1 MLFFPELRETSYKLE
16 NIRNAEPLWRESNWE
31 IYLFLILEELM
42 GQMVEVEIYTLGK
55 QTRKWTV
62 GEIMV
67 PLGAR
72 IIRLEWCTMVP
83 GALLV
88 LVILEVSWPSTG
100 KVELFLL
107 LVDICCLWL
116 LGMSNQISESPW
128 AFEPTHNSQLI
139 PIFCVKFLLYYCKTF
154 KLILMKS
161 FLWSLPFWAFVNIRN
176 KIQVLG

>member
-1 MLFFPELRETSYKLE
+1 MLFCPELRETSYKLE

-42 GQMVEVEIYTLGK
+42 GQMVEVEIYTLG
-55 QTRKWTV
+55 QQSRKWTV

-67 PLGAR
+67 PLGAG
-72 IIRLEWCTMVP
+72 IIRLEWCTMAP

-116 LGMSNQISESPW
+116 LGMSN
-128 AFEPTHNSQLI
+128 
-139 PIFCVKFLLYYCKTF
+139 
-154 KLILMKS
+154 
-161 FLWSLPFWAFVNIRN
+161 
-176 KIQVLG
+176 